1 MLRSVA
7 AKNRTMKTSTT
18 TIAGK
23 EVTLA
28 YCYGTEIAYKDFTNE
43 DINDFMPEV
52 AEALNSNRMPDIKK
66 TVYLILSAMTAF
78 YRDKHSPIVDSD
90 ILDEATPEELGKAI
104 GTVLVLR
111 AKFYNIP
118 TGEPEDKATEDTE
131 GAKKN

>member
-1 MLRSVA
+1 
-7 AKNRTMKTSTT
+7 MKTSTT

-43 DINDFMPEV
+43 DINDFMLEV
-52 AEALNSNRMPDIKK
+52 EKELKSKRMPDIKK

-118 TGEPEDKATEDTE
+118 TREPEDKATEDTE